1 MNKKIY
7 LRNNFTR
14 IMARQYRVLVN
25 YMQRGAYEA
34 DLKVMEDNE
43 SGIFL
48 QISPGPNVSFSMS
61 VPIADI
67 DNVINL
73 NRTTIRLELELIG
86 QGHHIDI
93 EFGTELTKNAFRR
106 LIRADSDDDSGRS
119 SGTPSPNSPV

>member
-25 YMQRGAYEA
+25 YMQRGACEA
-34 DLKVMEDNE
+34 NLKVIEDNE
-43 SGIFL
+43 SGVFL
-48 QISPGPNVSFSMS
+48 ILSPGPAVYPMC
-61 VPIADI
+61 IGITDI

-73 NRTTIRLELELIG
+73 STTTIRLELEFLG

>member
-43 SGIFL
+43 S
-48 QISPGPNVSFSMS
+48 
-61 VPIADI
+61 DI